1 MALRTPKL
9 PSIKVKN
16 DACSWLKYMLKNF
29 YVFTVLVSDY
39 AAPKTLRKEYIL
51 EKKRQNTPYLEDD
64 TISI

>member
-1 MALRTPKL
+1 
-9 PSIKVKN
+9 
-16 DACSWLKYMLKNF
+16 MLKNF

-64 TISI
+64 TITI